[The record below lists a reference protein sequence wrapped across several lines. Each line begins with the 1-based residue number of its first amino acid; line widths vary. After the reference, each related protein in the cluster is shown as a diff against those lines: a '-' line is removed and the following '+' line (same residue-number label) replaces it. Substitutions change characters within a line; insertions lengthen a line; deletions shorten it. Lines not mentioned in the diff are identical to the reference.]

1 VSRWYRTNPA
11 TVAAAHIRRVGGG
24 NRTNAAAAPSPDCC
38 ALLPCVSER
47 VAGGYRAVWLVPELP
62 EAAGEEVPLD
72 GVLGEE

>member
-1 VSRWYRTNPA
+1 VHAVPVFPGAARIQLVVPGPGPDNVPDA
-11 TVAAAHIRRVGGG
+11 TL
-24 NRTNAAAAPSPDCC
+24 
-38 ALLPCVSER
+38 ALRCVSER